1 MNHYLIIND
10 MAQQLQNMVDLTTA
24 QMLKRIKLELKEQE
38 KQRKKPDPQDGPKK
52 KKTSRNGR
60 RLNKGERTAGMIGN
74 SKVPA
79 IAITSR
85 WGSVGIADFLIPS
98 FCMFRNGQAFKPV
111 AKGIDFSALEP
122 KYRLAFSLD
131 DDYGVARCYIVDHEE
146 LFKSLVAPQ
155 FDTVDLMA
163 FTPITG
169 LWIVVV
175 LKSGLSVCLPV
186 HISVL
191 MTYYEKDKDF
201 SKANMFP
208 SSRALVKGMDGR
220 TLYQSLT
227 ADVHMPNFDKSRG
240 VTFIDWIDDPLDL
253 VLRVIAYHDVDDIGL
268 TNLARQ
274 LIEDAGDPKG
284 LARLVLQVRDPE
296 LVTAGKRGPK
306 GVVPSSDDSD
316 QTDVNDD

>member
-1 MNHYLIIND
+1 MG
-10 MAQQLQNMVDLTTA
+10 QQLQNIVDVSTA
-24 QMLKRIKLELKEQE
+24 QMLKALRAQLKAQNVHEQGPISDG
-38 KQRKKPDPQDGPKK
+38 RDRGKKA
-52 KKTSRNGR
+52 SRNGR

-74 SKVPA
+74 AKVPA

-85 WGSVGIADFLIPS
+85 WGSVGIADFFIPS

-131 DDYGVARCYIVDHEE
+131 DSYGIARCYVVDHEE

-155 FDTVDLMA
+155 FDTIDLMA
-163 FTPITG
+163 FSPITG
-169 LWIVVV
+169 LWVVTV
-175 LKSGLSVCLPV
+175 LKSGLSVCMPV
-186 HISVL
+186 HISTMMITSGL
-191 MTYYEKDKDF
+191 DKNF

-208 SSRALVKGMDGR
+208 TAKSLVKGMDGR

-227 ADVHMPNFDKSRG
+227 ADVHMPSFDKSRG
-240 VTFIDWIDDPLDL
+240 HTFADWISDPLDL

-268 TNLARQ
+268 TGLTRQ
-274 LIEDAGDPKG
+274 LIEDAGDVKG

-296 LVTAGKRGPK
+296 LVKHGNNSGRNVLPGSQNQTA
-306 GVVPSSDDSD
+306 DD
-316 QTDVNDD
+316 NDDD

>member
-1 MNHYLIIND
+1 MG
-10 MAQQLQNMVDLTTA
+10 QQLQNIVDMSTA
-24 QMLKRIKLELKEQE
+24 QMLRTLRNQLKQQAHED
-38 KQRKKPDPQDGPKK
+38 KDKHPNAASNGKKASK
-52 KKTSRNGR
+52 NGR

-74 SKVPA
+74 AKVPA

-122 KYRLAFSLD
+122 NYRLAFSLD
-131 DDYGVARCYIVDHEE
+131 DSYGVARCYIVDHEE

-155 FDTVDLMA
+155 FDTIDLMA

-169 LWIVVV
+169 LWVVTV
-175 LKSGLSVCLPV
+175 LKSGLSLCMPV
-186 HISVL
+186 HISTIM
-191 MTYYEKDKDF
+191 MTAGIDKDF

-208 SSRALVKGMDGR
+208 TAKSLVKGMDGR

-227 ADVHMPNFDKSRG
+227 ADVHMPSFDKSRG
-240 VTFIDWIDDPLDL
+240 NTFTDWVEDPLDL
-253 VLRVIAYHDVDDIGL
+253 VLRTIAYHDVDDIGL
-268 TNLARQ
+268 TGLTRQ
-274 LIEDAGDPKG
+274 LIEDAGDVKG

-296 LVTAGKRGPK
+296 LVKNGSQPVR
-306 GVVPSSDDSD
+306 GVVPGNSSSTPDN
-316 QTDVNDD
+316 NDDD

>member
-1 MNHYLIIND
+1 
-10 MAQQLQNMVDLTTA
+10 MAQQLQNIVDVSTA
-24 QMLKRIKLELKEQE
+24 KMLKRVKQELAEQE
-38 KQRKKPDPQDGPKK
+38 RNRKGSNPPNDVKV

-74 SKVPA
+74 AKVPA

-111 AKGIDFSALEP
+111 AKGVDFSALEP
-122 KYRLAFSLD
+122 KFRLAFPLED
-131 DDYGVARCYIVDHEE
+131 EYGIARCYVVDHEE

-163 FTPITG
+163 FAPITG
-169 LWIVVV
+169 LWVVVV
-175 LKSGLSVCLPV
+175 LKSGLSACLPV
-186 HISVL
+186 HISTL
-191 MTYYEKDKDF
+191 MTYSEPSKDF

-208 SSRALVKGMDGR
+208 SSKALVKGMDGR

-227 ADVHMPNFDKSRG
+227 ADVHMPSFDKSRG
-240 VTFIDWIDDPLDL
+240 ATFMDWIDDPLDL
-253 VLRVIAYHDVDDIGL
+253 VLKVFAYHDVDDVGL
-268 TNLARQ
+268 VNLTRQ
-274 LIEDAGDPKG
+274 LIEDAGDVRG

-296 LVTAGKRGPK
+296 LVKAGQRGPK
-306 GVVPSSDDSD
+306 GVVPARDADDAEELD
-316 QTDVNDD
+316 ND

>member
-1 MNHYLIIND
+1 
-10 MAQQLQNMVDLTTA
+10 MAQQLQNMIDLTTA
-24 QMLKRIKLELKEQE
+24 QMLKQIKLELKEQE
-38 KQRKKPDPQDGPKK
+38 TRRRGPGSPDDSKA

-122 KYRLAFSLD
+122 KYRLAFSLE
-131 DDYGVARCYIVDHEE
+131 DDYGVARCYVVDHEE

-169 LWIVVV
+169 LWVVAV

-191 MTYYEKDKDF
+191 MATYEKDKDF

-240 VTFIDWIDDPLDL
+240 ATFMDWIEDPLNL
-253 VLRVIAYHDVDDIGL
+253 VLRVIAYHDVDDVGL

-274 LIEDAGDPKG
+274 LIDDAGDPKG

-296 LVTAGKRGPK
+296 LVTSGKRNLK
-306 GVVPSSDDSD
+306 GVIPSSDNSEQDDISD
-316 QTDVNDD
+316 D

>member
-1 MNHYLIIND
+1 MG
-10 MAQQLQNMVDLTTA
+10 QQLQNIVDMSTA
-24 QMLKRIKLELKEQE
+24 QMLRTLRNQLKQ
-38 KQRKKPDPQDGPKK
+38 QSSQIPSSHSNGDVNV
-52 KKTSRNGR
+52 KKTSKNGR

-74 SKVPA
+74 AKVPA

-122 KYRLAFSLD
+122 NYRLAFSLD
-131 DDYGVARCYIVDHEE
+131 DSYGVARCYIVDHEE

-155 FDTVDLMA
+155 FDTIDLMA

-169 LWIVVV
+169 LWVVTV
-175 LKSGLSVCLPV
+175 LKSGLSLCMPV
-186 HISVL
+186 HISTV
-191 MTYYEKDKDF
+191 MMAADVDKDF

-208 SSRALVKGMDGR
+208 TAKSLVKGMDGR

-240 VTFIDWIDDPLDL
+240 NTFMDWIDDPLDL
-253 VLRVIAYHDVDDIGL
+253 VLRVVAYHDVDDVGL
-268 TNLARQ
+268 TGLTRQ
-274 LIEDAGDPKG
+274 LIEDAGDVKG
-284 LARLVLQVRDPE
+284 LARLVLQVREPE
-296 LVTAGKRGPK
+296 LVKHGPQSGR
-306 GVVPSSDDSD
+306 GVVPSNQNSTAD
-316 QTDVNDD
+316 NDDDD

>member
-1 MNHYLIIND
+1 
-10 MAQQLQNMVDLTTA
+10 MAQQLQNIVDVSTA
-24 QMLKRIKLELKEQE
+24 KMLKRVRQELTEQE
-38 KQRKKPDPQDGPKK
+38 RNRKGPNPSDGGKT

-74 SKVPA
+74 AKVPA
-79 IAITSR
+79 VAITSR
-85 WGSVGIADFLIPS
+85 WGSVGIADFFIPS

-122 KYRLAFSLD
+122 KYRLAFPLE
-131 DDYGVARCYIVDHEE
+131 DDYGVARCYVVDHEE

-169 LWIVVV
+169 LWVVTV

-186 HISVL
+186 HISTL
-191 MTYYEKDKDF
+191 MVYSEPSKDF

-240 VTFIDWIDDPLDL
+240 ATFMDWVDSPLDL
-253 VLRVIAYHDVDDIGL
+253 VLKVFAYHDVDDIGL
-268 TNLARQ
+268 TGLTRQ
-274 LIEDAGDPKG
+274 LIEDAGDVKG

-296 LVTAGKRGPK
+296 LVTTGKRGHKSIIPAND
-306 GVVPSSDDSD
+306 GEDQDELDD
-316 QTDVNDD
+316 N